1 MFCSRCAGTGEI
13 LGNGMIMMECSACDG
28 DGECSAVKSSNDET
42 QDIKID
48 KRSSHYKDAIKEIMQ
63 LNPDISREKA
73 AKMFEDTYSKV

>member
-13 LGNGMIMMECSACDG
+13 LGNGMIMIECITCEG
-28 DGECSAVKSSNDET
+28 DGEYSLDKPANDENT
-42 QDIKID
+42 DVKID

-63 LNPDISREKA
+63 LNPDISRDKA